1 MSYKVR
7 QGDTLNSI
15 AKRTGVSVDDLVK
28 ANPQIKNPD
37 KIISGWVLNLP
48 MPKDMPGKKDGF
60 TAGNPKPPP
69 APVSLDGGQR
79 PPATAR
85 GATPSA
91 SPAIAARGGPAVNDA
106 PAIAARGGP
115 AVNATGTSSVTP
127 AQVAQLSA
135 TALKNEE
142 TVMSQA
148 KMLAQTAD
156 PAKAGKLF
164 GELKQNYSTWQQS
177 VAQLVKAG
185 QLGDPAVKSFAAKT
199 EQSAVLQNNLPD
211 ATRQLTGQAYARAVE
226 SQISTDC
233 VAVKGATAQ
242 SVAAAN
248 PLLDVPPLSGPPT
261 IAEAKARGIP
271 TTTATVEG
279 QTGEVRKDVVMV
291 FCPGVVRTGKEFTDM
306 RHEALGDGIAST
318 RAETGSFL
326 GADQNAEAIA
336 TAVKQ
341 AKDMVGNPNAKVLLV
356 GYSQGNTN
364 LYAFMRD
371 KDSKYGDLTKDV
383 IGIHDIHSAAR
394 GSDLADCAFA
404 IGRYLTSPDPLDPH
418 QQQLV
423 SAYARATAKS
433 FHLPDSAATV
443 IEGGMKA
450 LRVGIQDSGKAIS
463 KLEDFASP
471 LLAKLGLHAPS
482 NDEINKGLMKVA
494 VEGTKVDQVI
504 AAHGGKAGQAVA
516 GALQPFLDALKDNP
530 AEWIRN
536 PTMSPLFL
544 KYVDGGLRSLTTDY
558 GGQLMTDPKLQ
569 ENVKNVAI
577 LNSVGSIPQEREQE
591 LVPNS
596 QKLLYNFFHELG
608 QDNDYEVSLQNQ
620 KLEAVV
626 PHAVDL
632 PPDAV
637 GHWGV
642 TGVIVPVDHGPEYF
656 KNWKPSGMT
665 EAVLTTF
672 SNMGVI

>member
-1 MSYKVR
+1 MSYKV
-7 QGDTLNSI
+7 QAGDTLTSI
-15 AKRTGVSVDDLVK
+15 AKRNGVSVDDLVK

-37 KIISGWVLNLP
+37 QIVTGWVLKVP
-48 MPKDMPGKKDGF
+48 MPKTMPGKGDGF
-60 TAGNPKPPP
+60 TQMSAKPPP
-69 APVSLDGGQR
+69 APVNLDGGAK
-79 PPATAR
+79 PL
-85 GATPSA
+85 
-91 SPAIAARGGPAVNDA
+91 AARPAVNTAPSAA
-106 PAIAARGGP
+106 PA
-115 AVNATGTSSVTP
+115 NASGTSTVSR
-127 AQVAQLSA
+127 ADVAQLSA
-135 TALKNEE
+135 TALKNEAA
-142 TVMSQA
+142 VMSQA
-148 KMLAQTAD
+148 KQLAQTTD
-156 PAKAGKLF
+156 PAKATKLQAD
-164 GELKQNYSTWQQS
+164 LKSSYSSWQQS
-177 VAQLVKAG
+177 VASLVKAG

-199 EQSAVLQNNLPD
+199 EQAAVLQNNLPPP
-211 ATRQLTGQAYARAVE
+211 TRSLSGAAYAKAVE
-226 SQISTDC
+226 SQIATDC
-233 VAVKGATAQ
+233 VATKGATAA
-242 SVAAAN
+242 SVVANN
-248 PLLDVPPLSGPPT
+248 PLLDVPPLADGPS
-261 IAEAKARGIP
+261 IAAAKAKGIP
-271 TTTATVEG
+271 TTNVTIEG

-306 RHEALGDGIAST
+306 RQEALGDGIAST
-318 RAETGSFL
+318 RAETGTFID
-326 GADQNAEAIA
+326 ADKNAEAIA
-336 TAVKQ
+336 TAIKQ

-418 QQQLV
+418 QQALV
-423 SAYARATAKS
+423 SAYCRATAKS
-433 FHLPDSAATV
+433 FHLPDAAATAM
-443 IEGGMKA
+443 EGGMKA

-463 KLEDFASP
+463 KLESFATP
-471 LLAKLGLHAPS
+471 LLAKLGLHAPT

-494 VEGTKVDQVI
+494 VEGTKIDQVI
-504 AAHGGKAGQAVA
+504 SQHGGKAGKAVA
-516 GALQPFLDALKDNP
+516 DAVQPFLDALKDNP
-530 AEWIRN
+530 AEWLKN

-544 KYVDGGLRSLTTDY
+544 KYVDGGLKSLTTDY
-558 GGQLMTDPKLQ
+558 GGQLMNDPKLQ
-569 ENVKNVAI
+569 QNVKNVAI

-608 QDNDYEVSLQNQ
+608 QDNDYEVSLKNQ
-620 KLEAVV
+620 KLEEVV

-632 PPDAV
+632 PPDAI

-642 TGVIVPVDHGPEYF
+642 TGVIVPVDHGPDYF

-665 EAVLTTF
+665 SAVLTTF